1 MYILFGAILFVI
13 IILFGSTLLKLI
25 TSNTPMN
32 YQSGTI
38 WFVSLLLINII
49 IVSFLFYYTNYKANL
64 PGDKGIPGPIGIK
77 GGKGGDCKFS
87 DPKCEYYVPINTYIG
102 TSQP

>member
-13 IILFGSTLLKLI
+13 ILLFGSTLFKLI

-49 IVSFLFYYTNYKANL
+49 IVSFLYYYTNYKANIA
-64 PGDKGIPGPIGIK
+64 GDKGKPGPAGIS
-77 GGKGGDCKFS
+77 GRNGEDCKILEE
-87 DPKCEYYVPINTYIG
+87 KCINYIPLNTYIG